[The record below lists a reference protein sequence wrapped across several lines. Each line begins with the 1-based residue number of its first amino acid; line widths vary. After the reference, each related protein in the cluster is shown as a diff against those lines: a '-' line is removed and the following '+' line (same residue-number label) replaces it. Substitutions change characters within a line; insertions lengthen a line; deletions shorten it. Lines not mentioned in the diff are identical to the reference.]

1 MTMPK
6 IFGREPALWISTLSS
21 LLVLFAGFGLP
32 GLNDTLVAS
41 LTAFLTAGAAA
52 YIAVR
57 VTPIAPTVFTGVVT
71 TGSVLLA
78 SFGLHLTQQQVSLV
92 AAAAAMLVTLVA
104 RAQITPINDQRP
116 SRVV

>member
-1 MTMPK
+1 MSK
-6 IFGREPALWISTLSS
+6 LWGREPALWISTLSS
-21 LLVLFAGFGLP
+21 LLALFAGFGLP
-32 GLNDTLVAS
+32 GVNDSVIAA

-57 VTPIAPTVFTGVVT
+57 VTPIAPSVFTGVVT

-92 AAAAAMLVTLVA
+92 AAAAAVLVTLIA